1 MLTWYIRL
9 DDDTMMFDLQC
20 TGSDSIAI
28 WLSYKGIEDRQEVL
42 KVITEARAT
51 VPDNKVW
58 DDLVAE
64 VMTPA

>member
-1 MLTWYIRL
+1 
-9 DDDTMMFDLQC
+9 MMFDLQC
-20 TGSDSIAI
+20 TGSDSTAI

-42 KVITEARAT
+42 KVLTEARAT